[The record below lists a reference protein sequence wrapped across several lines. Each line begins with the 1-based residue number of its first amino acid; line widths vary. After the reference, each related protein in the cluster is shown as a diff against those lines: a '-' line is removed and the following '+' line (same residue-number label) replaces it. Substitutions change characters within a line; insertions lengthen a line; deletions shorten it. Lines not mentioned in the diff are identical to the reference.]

1 MKSLLPVLVTSNHH
15 QADISVNGTETC
27 SKLYIIEY
35 IVVLWLIILVSTTA
49 QQDGPYKI
57 YIYIKCRLL
66 ETKNTVFLHNTPR
79 CLHQFSGKF
88 SGAWKS
94 VEHSCL
100 SQCLE
105 DYLLIKLWRML
116 VHYFSN
122 IHTSSSFD
130 FLCSGNWF
138 LHLTVHYELYS
149 LFNIII

>member
-1 MKSLLPVLVTSNHH
+1 MELKHVANFTLLNILLCCDWLFWLVLQHNRM
-15 QADISVNGTETC
+15 API
-27 SKLYIIEY
+27 KYIY
-35 IVVLWLIILVSTTA
+35 
-49 QQDGPYKI
+49 I